1 MIRLT
6 MLTLAAAMLLAM
18 GNGPLP
24 AGQEAAAS
32 EVQGAAA
39 SSFDYP
45 AEHDRSFFGWE
56 TVQLFVKAGAMG
68 AQHRQ
73 APLGR
78 VFRFFALG
86 FCAAAFGPLVLSRC
100 ATIHRKTRSVFVRR
114 LALPLGSHAP
124 PAFSDENMRHM
135 LLGQPI
141 GKTK

>member
-1 MIRLT
+1 MIRLS

-32 EVQGAAA
+32 QVQDAPT

-56 TVQLFVKAGAMG
+56 TVQLFVKAGAMSS
-68 AQHRQ
+68 QHRQ
-73 APLGR
+73 TPPGR

-86 FCAAAFGPLVLSRC
+86 FPCAALMALALLKRAPAG
-100 ATIHRKTRSVFVRR
+100 RKARPVFVRL

-124 PAFSDENMRHM
+124 PAFF
-135 LLGQPI
+135 G
-141 GKTK
+141 